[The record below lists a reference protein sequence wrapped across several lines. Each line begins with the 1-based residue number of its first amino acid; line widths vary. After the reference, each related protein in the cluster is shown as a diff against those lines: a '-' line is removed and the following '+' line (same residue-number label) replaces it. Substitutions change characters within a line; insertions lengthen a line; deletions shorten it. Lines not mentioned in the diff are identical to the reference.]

1 MYWWNLQALKSELTQ
16 GPLAEPQA
24 FKYLLAQALVV
35 ALAAGA
41 VTRPWWICPATA
53 AIAGFGTAYC
63 YHANGGASGRDFL
76 SRYVSLGWVIG
87 IRVAAAFMPV
97 GVLVGVSLGV
107 LGAVM
112 GGPEDV
118 FRRGVVDPIKW
129 SLGLVVLVAIYWRMG
144 VHCADLRRR
153 SAAPV
158 GSAEPQ
164 QQNA

>member
-1 MYWWNLQALKSELTQ
+1 MRMYWWNLQALKSELTQ

-41 VTRPWWICPATA
+41 VTRPWWICLANA

-76 SRYVSLGWVIG
+76 SRCVSLGWVIS
-87 IRVAAAFMPV
+87 IRVAVALTVVA
-97 GVLVGVSLGV
+97 GLLVFALGV
-107 LGAVM
+107 IEGYWGKDLYKSREGLIDWSFGLAALAV
-112 GGPEDV
+112 
-118 FRRGVVDPIKW
+118 F
-129 SLGLVVLVAIYWRMG
+129 YWRMV
-144 VHCADLRRR
+144 VHMADLRRR
-153 SAAPV
+153 SSAAV
-158 GSAEPQ
+158 GPAEPQ

>member
-1 MYWWNLQALKSELTQ
+1 MRMYWWNLQALKSELTQ

-87 IRVAAAFMPV
+87 IRVLAASLPVALLLGALLAVLDVSRRSVDLGEAFF
-97 GVLVGVSLGV
+97 GLGV
-107 LGAVM
+107 AAV
-112 GGPEDV
+112 
-118 FRRGVVDPIKW
+118 
-129 SLGLVVLVAIYWRMG
+129 IYWRMG
-144 VHCADLRRR
+144 VHIADLRRH
-153 SAAPV
+153 SAA
-158 GSAEPQ
+158 SAG
-164 QQNA
+164 A